1 MKNKS
6 ILILSLIMAV
16 LILIVGCTPTTPTT
30 GKIDVNSTPTGA
42 KVYLD
47 EVDTGQV
54 TPIIL
59 TNIEV
64 GIHTIKL
71 DKYHYKIWEDT
82 VTVNVDQTTHL
93 NPPLI
98 YAPEDTITLQPG
110 SEGIDSEVESI
121 NPTNNYGNSSGCA
134 VGNTATNIIRTY
146 IKFDLSTV
154 PANAVIVDA
163 DLKLYQWGTLGTDN
177 FTIGLYKVTSDWD
190 ESTIDWDPQ
199 PTCSVDAEITSDIT
213 WAWVATWRSWD
224 IDTLA
229 QAWLDGSITNYGVV
243 LKDTDEDL
251 VNTLAYFLT
260 SDYTYDTSKRPKL
273 EIDYYIP

>member
-1 MKNKS
+1 MFPVNAGETTY
-6 ILILSLIMAV
+6 LNWSLPYA
-16 LILIVGCTPTTPTT
+16 
-30 GKIDVNSTPTGA
+30 STQ
-42 KVYLD
+42 Y
-47 EVDTGQV
+47 
-54 TPIIL
+54 
-59 TNIEV
+59 
-64 GIHTIKL
+64 
-71 DKYHYKIWEDT
+71 
-82 VTVNVDQTTHL
+82 
-93 NPPLI
+93 
-98 YAPEDTITLQPG
+98 ITLQPG
-110 SEGIDSEVESI
+110 SEGIDSRVESI
-121 NPTNNYGNSSGCA
+121 NPTTNYGNSNGCA

-243 LKDTDEDL
+243 LKDTDEAS

-260 SDYTYDTSKRPKL
+260 SDYTVTSEHPKL
-273 EIDYYIP
+273 